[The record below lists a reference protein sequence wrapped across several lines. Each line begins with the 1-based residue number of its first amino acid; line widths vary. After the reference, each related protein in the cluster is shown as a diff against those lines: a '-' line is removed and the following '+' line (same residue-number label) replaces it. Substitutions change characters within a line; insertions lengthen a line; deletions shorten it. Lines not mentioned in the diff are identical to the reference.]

1 MFQLVLTKQRI
12 QNKLYQCVGYGGR
25 RVICRLKLVSMHVTA
40 PPPPLTGSAL
50 GWVMELFGGGRLFVA
65 RGEFNDE
72 ALLFLIVAVS
82 AEDDGA
88 L

>member
-1 MFQLVLTKQRI
+1 MSAKTRFHAR
-12 QNKLYQCVGYGGR
+12 N
-25 RVICRLKLVSMHVTA
+25 SA
-40 PPPPLTGSAL
+40 PLTGSAL

>member
-1 MFQLVLTKQRI
+1 MFHLVLTKQRI

-40 PPPPLTGSAL
+40 PPLTGSAL

>member
-1 MFQLVLTKQRI
+1 
-12 QNKLYQCVGYGGR
+12 
-25 RVICRLKLVSMHVTA
+25 
-40 PPPPLTGSAL
+40 
-50 GWVMELFGGGRLFVA
+50 MELFGGGRLFVA

>member
-1 MFQLVLTKQRI
+1 MSAKTRFHAR
-12 QNKLYQCVGYGGR
+12 N
-25 RVICRLKLVSMHVTA
+25 SA
-40 PPPPLTGSAL
+40 PPLTGSAL

>member
-1 MFQLVLTKQRI
+1 MSAKTRFHAR
-12 QNKLYQCVGYGGR
+12 N
-25 RVICRLKLVSMHVTA
+25 SA
-40 PPPPLTGSAL
+40 PPPLTGSAL
-50 GWVMELFGGGRLFVA
+50 GWVMELFGGGRLFVV